1 MSGELPIFLDY
12 NSTTPCAPEVIE
24 SMLPYF
30 GKNFGNPASKSHVYG
45 GIAEEAVEQARES
58 LAALISAHP
67 REIIFTSGATEAIN
81 LALKGIAQSFI
92 NPHIISFSTE
102 HKAVLD
108 SLEWLQ
114 SGKTEVTCLA
124 VNQHGLPDLEEIKN
138 NIRKNT
144 VMVCMMYANNETG
157 TIMPVKEVGQI
168 CNKAGIHFFCDATQA
183 IGKIP
188 VDVRNDNITLLALSG
203 HKFYGPKG
211 IGALYLRSSSP
222 KPTPLIHGGGH
233 EHGLR
238 SGTLNVPAIAGIG
251 KAAELAVKLMP
262 AESARQADLKKMFLK
277 NILSIPGTAINGNP
291 KQSLPNTCNIAFD
304 SEGGEQLIRRISS
317 RLAVSQGSACSSA
330 ITRPSHVLSA
340 MGCSELQSFR
350 SIRFSIGR
358 PTTEEEIS
366 MAANIIQKSVSEIK
380 F

>member
-1 MSGELPIFLDY
+1 MSGQLPIFLDY

-45 GIAEEAVEQARES
+45 GLAEEAVEQARAS

-81 LALKGIAQSFI
+81 LALQGTAQAFDK
-92 NPHIISFSTE
+92 PHFISFSTE

-114 SGKTEVTCLA
+114 SGKAEVTCLP
-124 VNQHGLPDLEEIKN
+124 VNQQGLPDMEQIKN
-138 NIRKNT
+138 SIRKNT
-144 VMVCMMYANNETG
+144 MMICMMYANNETG
-157 TIMPVKEVGQI
+157 TIMPVKEVGEI
-168 CNKAGIHFFCDATQA
+168 CKETGIHFFCDATQA

-188 VDVRNDNITLLALSG
+188 VDVRSDNITMLALSG

-211 IGALYLRSSSP
+211 IGALYLRSSTP
-222 KPTPLIHGGGH
+222 KPAPLIHGGGH

-251 KAAELAVKLMP
+251 KAAELAVQLMP
-262 AESARQADLKKMFLK
+262 AESNRQADLKKTFLK
-277 NILSIPGTAINGNP
+277 NILSIPGTAINGNA

-304 SEGGEQLIRRISS
+304 FEGGEHLIRRIAS

-340 MGCSELQSFR
+340 LGCTELQSYR
-350 SIRFSIGR
+350 SIRFSLGR
-358 PTTEEEIS
+358 PTTEEEITQ
-366 MAANIIQKSVSEIK
+366 AASIIQESVSGA
-380 F
+380 